1 MKFLE
6 NPRAHFAREVELDE
20 GISQNVVRF
29 VVDNFYDMYHL
40 DSITE
45 NNLNHF
51 FDFMISY
58 RDCYHNLG
66 LYELVDC
73 ANYVLDS
80 LVLLLPDV
88 GDSPKDKFHYRSR
101 FYRPPEDIHFI
112 EPIDASICLAKLR
125 QREQEMLEC
134 AQDNLPQNVRFKKMV
149 DELHKMRSEN
159 ENGVVSK

>member
-6 NPRAHFAREVELDE
+6 NPRAHFAREMELDQDV
-20 GISQNVVRF
+20 SQNVVRF
-29 VVDNFYDMYHL
+29 VVDNFFDMYHL

-51 FDFMISY
+51 FDFMKSY
-58 RDCYHNLG
+58 RDCYHELG

-80 LVLLLPDV
+80 LVILLPNI
-88 GDSPKDKFHYRSR
+88 GDFANDKYQYRSK

-112 EPIDASICLAKLR
+112 EPVNASVCLAKLR
-125 QREQEMLEC
+125 EREKEFLDSSPQVLTKTLNLRKSVVEALEKI
-134 AQDNLPQNVRFKKMV
+134 DV
-149 DELHKMRSEN
+149 DT
-159 ENGVVSK
+159 GCTISK

>member
-6 NPRAHFAREVELDE
+6 NPRAHFAREMELDQ

-51 FDFMISY
+51 FDFMVSY
-58 RDCYHNLG
+58 RDCYHELG
-66 LYELVDC
+66 LFELVDC
-73 ANYVLDS
+73 ANYILDS

-88 GDSPKDKFHYRSR
+88 RDSQGTKYQYRSR
-101 FYRPPEDIHFI
+101 FYRPPELIGFI
-112 EPIDASICLAKLR
+112 EPVNPEECIALLKEREREVLSDEEIASAKN
-125 QREQEMLEC
+125 QIFNKQIIEEM
-134 AQDNLPQNVRFKKMV
+134 KKF
-149 DELHKMRSEN
+149 DEIN
-159 ENGVVSK
+159 VVSK

>member
-6 NPRAHFAREVELDE
+6 NPRAHFAREMELDQ

-51 FDFMISY
+51 FDFMVSY
-58 RDCYHNLG
+58 RDCYHELG
-66 LYELVDC
+66 LFELVDC
-73 ANYVLDS
+73 ANYILDS
-80 LVLLLPDV
+80 IVLLLPDI
-88 GDSPKDKFHYRSR
+88 GDSQETKYQYRSR
-101 FYRPPEDIHFI
+101 FYRPPVDIHFI
-112 EPIDASICLAKLR
+112 EPTDANLCLAKLR
-125 QREQEMLEC
+125 ERERTLLGAKEPLGQKSIWSKSVVE
-134 AQDNLPQNVRFKKMV
+134 A
-149 DELHKMRSEN
+149 LHKLDSDS